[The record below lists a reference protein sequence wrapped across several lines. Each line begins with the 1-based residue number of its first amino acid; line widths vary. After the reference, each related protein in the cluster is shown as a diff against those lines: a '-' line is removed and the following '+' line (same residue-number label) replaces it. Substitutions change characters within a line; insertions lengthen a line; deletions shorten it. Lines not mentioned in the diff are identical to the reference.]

1 MLRSWGNK
9 GSINNENKLWNK
21 LMKLGTRRQNHA
33 VSFLLKENQAGRNVD
48 NWYCVQGVI
57 DNQSCKWIFTNE
69 KKVEFCNF
77 RVMKYLW
84 GILALIVCI
93 MVIVQLIIGIIEVL
107 PTIVSGFVIIGVIL
121 LIYYL
126 IRAIRK
132 DK

>member
-1 MLRSWGNK
+1 
-9 GSINNENKLWNK
+9 
-21 LMKLGTRRQNHA
+21 
-33 VSFLLKENQAGRNVD
+33 
-48 NWYCVQGVI
+48 
-57 DNQSCKWIFTNE
+57 
-69 KKVEFCNF
+69 
-77 RVMKYLW
+77 MKYLW